1 MDPSILKTTSESEE
15 DQTVDRKVS
24 APLDPSTLHISERRR
39 GDTHNS
45 CFDLNMATIQALQAK
60 ADKAM
65 GKDLSQK
72 EENKY
77 ENESDSEDEY
87 HNEYSD
93 KDDNCTDNANE
104 NDISTSECNSTKQMF
119 SNNQRPRANTVCGA
133 SPSSESSSQRAVRK
147 TSQILINVGN
157 TSTND
162 FKPVSFTFN
171 TEEMQRNMRQSRQ
184 TTPAR
189 SENQLNSNNNHEF
202 SSEFSLKQ
210 EHNHITEQQRLTSQM
225 DESILENGHPEE
237 NKLPKICV
245 NDELISTSPSPVSVK
260 LNNIE
265 KLDSEGLIGRTT
277 SPQASSS
284 LNIADVSKITE
295 SVQSITV
302 KLDNLNGVQFT
313 PGNVTCSVRRSSTG
327 SAPC

>member
-39 GDTHNS
+39 GDTSNS
-45 CFDLNMATIQALQAK
+45 CFDLSMATIQALQAK
-60 ADKAM
+60 ADKVM
-65 GKDLSQK
+65 GKDLSQR
-72 EENKY
+72 EEN
-77 ENESDSEDEY
+77 EHETERDSEDEY

-93 KDDNCTDNANE
+93 RDNCTDNANE
-104 NDISTSECNSTKQMF
+104 NDISTSECNSTKQVF

-133 SPSSESSSQRAVRK
+133 SPSTESSTQPAVRK

-171 TEEMQRNMRQSRQ
+171 TEELQRNMRQSRQ

-189 SENQLNSNNNHEF
+189 SENQLNSNNNHQF
-202 SSEFSLKQ
+202 SSEFLLKQ
-210 EHNHITEQQRLTSQM
+210 EHNYNTEQQRLPSQM

>member
-1 MDPSILKTTSESEE
+1 
-15 DQTVDRKVS
+15 
-24 APLDPSTLHISERRR
+24 
-39 GDTHNS
+39 
-45 CFDLNMATIQALQAK
+45 MAIIQALQAK

-65 GKDLSQK
+65 GKDLSQR
-72 EENKY
+72 EENEHK
-77 ENESDSEDEY
+77 NESDSEDEY
-87 HNEYSD
+87 NNEYSD
-93 KDDNCTDNANE
+93 VDDNCTDNVDE
-104 NDISTSECNSTKQMF
+104 NDIPTSECNSTKQVF

-133 SPSSESSSQRAVRK
+133 SPSSDSSSQRAVRK
-147 TSQILINVGN
+147 ASQILINVGN

-162 FKPVSFTFN
+162 FKLVSFTFN
-171 TEEMQRNMRQSRQ
+171 TEELQRNMRQSRQ

-202 SSEFSLKQ
+202 SSTFSLKQ
-210 EHNHITEQQRLTSQM
+210 EHNHITEKQRLASQM
-225 DESILENGHPEE
+225 DESILESGHPEV
-237 NKLPKICV
+237 NKVPKICV

-265 KLDSEGLIGRTT
+265 KLDSEELIGRTT

>member
-39 GDTHNS
+39 GDTRNS

-72 EENKY
+72 EENEH

-93 KDDNCTDNANE
+93 RDDNCTDNANE
-104 NDISTSECNSTKQMF
+104 NDISTSECNSSKQVF

-147 TSQILINVGN
+147 TSQ
-157 TSTND
+157 
-162 FKPVSFTFN
+162 
-171 TEEMQRNMRQSRQ
+171 
-184 TTPAR
+184 
-189 SENQLNSNNNHEF
+189 
-202 SSEFSLKQ
+202 

-225 DESILENGHPEE
+225 DESFLENGHPEE

-327 SAPC
+327 SARNHGSKISGTEHFFDRDCLLQCRTREKKCRLPFCS

>member
-15 DQTVDRKVS
+15 DQNVDRKVS

-39 GDTHNS
+39 GDTRNS
-45 CFDLNMATIQALQAK
+45 CFDLNMVTIQALQAK

-72 EENKY
+72 EENKH

-87 HNEYSD
+87 SNESSD
-93 KDDNCTDNANE
+93 RDDNCTENAVE
-104 NDISTSECNSTKQMF
+104 RDISTSECNSTKQVF
-119 SNNQRPRANTVCGA
+119 LNNQRPRANTVCGA
-133 SPSSESSSQRAVRK
+133 SPSSESSSQRSVRK
-147 TSQILINVGN
+147 TSQMLINVGN

-171 TEEMQRNMRQSRQ
+171 TEELQQNLRQRRQ
-184 TTPAR
+184 TSPATN
-189 SENQLNSNNNHEF
+189 EAQVNSNSNREF
-202 SSEFSLKQ
+202 SSEMSLVQ
-210 EHNHITEQQRLTSQM
+210 EHNHITEQHRSTPQM
-225 DESILENGHPEE
+225 DNSIMENGHTEE

-245 NDELISTSPSPVSVK
+245 NGEFISTSPSPVSLK

-265 KLDSEGLIGRTT
+265 KLDSEGFMGKTN
-277 SPQASSS
+277 SPQTSST
-284 LNIADVSKITE
+284 LNIADVNKITE

-302 KLDNLNGVQFT
+302 
-313 PGNVTCSVRRSSTG
+313 
-327 SAPC
+327 

>member
-39 GDTHNS
+39 GDTRNS
-45 CFDLNMATIQALQAK
+45 CFDLNMATIKALQAK

-65 GKDLSQK
+65 GKDLSQW
-72 EENKY
+72 EENEH

-87 HNEYSD
+87 HNEYS
-93 KDDNCTDNANE
+93 DNCTDNANE
-104 NDISTSECNSTKQMF
+104 NDISTSECNSTKQVF
-119 SNNQRPRANTVCGA
+119 SNNQRPRANTVCGG
-133 SPSSESSSQRAVRK
+133 SPSSEPSSQRAVRK

-162 FKPVSFTFN
+162 FKPVSFTFS
-171 TEEMQRNMRQSRQ
+171 TEELQRNIRQSRQ

-210 EHNHITEQQRLTSQM
+210 EHNRITEQQKLTSQM
-225 DESILENGHPEE
+225 DKSILENGHPEE

-245 NDELISTSPSPVSVK
+245 NGELYISTRPSPVSVK

-284 LNIADVSKITE
+284 LNIADVSETTE

-313 PGNVTCSVRRSSTG
+313 PGNVTCSVRRSCTG

>member
-1 MDPSILKTTSESEE
+1 
-15 DQTVDRKVS
+15 
-24 APLDPSTLHISERRR
+24 
-39 GDTHNS
+39 
-45 CFDLNMATIQALQAK
+45 
-60 ADKAM
+60 
-65 GKDLSQK
+65 
-72 EENKY
+72 
-77 ENESDSEDEY
+77 
-87 HNEYSD
+87 
-93 KDDNCTDNANE
+93 
-104 NDISTSECNSTKQMF
+104 
-119 SNNQRPRANTVCGA
+119 
-133 SPSSESSSQRAVRK
+133 
-147 TSQILINVGN
+147 
-157 TSTND
+157 
-162 FKPVSFTFN
+162 
-171 TEEMQRNMRQSRQ
+171 MRQSRQ

-210 EHNHITEQQRLTSQM
+210 EHNHITEQQRLTSHVQM

-237 NKLPKICV
+237 SKLPKICV

>member
-1 MDPSILKTTSESEE
+1 
-15 DQTVDRKVS
+15 
-24 APLDPSTLHISERRR
+24 
-39 GDTHNS
+39 
-45 CFDLNMATIQALQAK
+45 
-60 ADKAM
+60 
-65 GKDLSQK
+65 
-72 EENKY
+72 
-77 ENESDSEDEY
+77 
-87 HNEYSD
+87 
-93 KDDNCTDNANE
+93 
-104 NDISTSECNSTKQMF
+104 
-119 SNNQRPRANTVCGA
+119 
-133 SPSSESSSQRAVRK
+133 
-147 TSQILINVGN
+147 
-157 TSTND
+157 
-162 FKPVSFTFN
+162 
-171 TEEMQRNMRQSRQ
+171 MRQSRQ

-202 SSEFSLKQ
+202 SSEFSLKR
-210 EHNHITEQQRLTSQM
+210 EHNHITEQQRLT
-225 DESILENGHPEE
+225 SILENGHPEE

>member
-39 GDTHNS
+39 GDTRNS

-65 GKDLSQK
+65 GKDSSQRD
-72 EENKY
+72 ENEH

-87 HNEYSD
+87 NNEYSD
-93 KDDNCTDNANE
+93 RENNCADTAAE
-104 NDISTSECNSTKQMF
+104 RDISTSECNSTKQVF

-133 SPSSESSSQRAVRK
+133 SPSSESSSQRTVRK
-147 TSQILINVGN
+147 TSQILINIGN

-171 TEEMQRNMRQSRQ
+171 TKELQRRN
-184 TTPAR
+184 
-189 SENQLNSNNNHEF
+189 EDQLNSNNNHEF
-202 SSEFSLKQ
+202 SSELSLKQ
-210 EHNHITEQQRLTSQM
+210 ENNHISEQQRLTSQL
-225 DESILENGHPEE
+225 DESILENGHTEE
-237 NKLPKICV
+237 TKLPKICV
-245 NDELISTSPSPVSVK
+245 NDELFSTSPPVSVK
-260 LNNIE
+260 INNIE

-277 SPQASSS
+277 SPQTSSS

-313 PGNVTCSVRRSSTG
+313 PSNVACSVRRSSTG

>member
-1 MDPSILKTTSESEE
+1 M
-15 DQTVDRKVS
+15 
-24 APLDPSTLHISERRR
+24 
-39 GDTHNS
+39 
-45 CFDLNMATIQALQAK
+45 
-60 ADKAM
+60 
-65 GKDLSQK
+65 SQR
-72 EENKY
+72 EENEHK
-77 ENESDSEDEY
+77 NESDSEDEY
-87 HNEYSD
+87 NNEYSD
-93 KDDNCTDNANE
+93 RDDNCTDNVDE
-104 NDISTSECNSTKQMF
+104 NDIPTSECNSTKQVF

-147 TSQILINVGN
+147 TSQILINVEN

-171 TEEMQRNMRQSRQ
+171 TEELLRNMRQSRQ

-210 EHNHITEQQRLTSQM
+210 EHNHITEQQRLTSHM
-225 DESILENGHPEE
+225 DESILENSHPEE
-237 NKLPKICV
+237 NKLPKICL

-284 LNIADVSKITE
+284 LNFSDVSKITE

>member
-1 MDPSILKTTSESEE
+1 M
-15 DQTVDRKVS
+15 
-24 APLDPSTLHISERRR
+24 
-39 GDTHNS
+39 
-45 CFDLNMATIQALQAK
+45 
-60 ADKAM
+60 
-65 GKDLSQK
+65 
-72 EENKY
+72 
-77 ENESDSEDEY
+77 
-87 HNEYSD
+87 
-93 KDDNCTDNANE
+93 
-104 NDISTSECNSTKQMF
+104 
-119 SNNQRPRANTVCGA
+119 
-133 SPSSESSSQRAVRK
+133 RK

-171 TEEMQRNMRQSRQ
+171 TEELQRNMRQSRQ

-313 PGNVTCSVRRSSTG
+313 PGNVTCGVRRSSTG
-327 SAPC
+327 SLLTCK

>member
-1 MDPSILKTTSESEE
+1 M
-15 DQTVDRKVS
+15 
-24 APLDPSTLHISERRR
+24 
-39 GDTHNS
+39 
-45 CFDLNMATIQALQAK
+45 
-60 ADKAM
+60 
-65 GKDLSQK
+65 
-72 EENKY
+72 
-77 ENESDSEDEY
+77 
-87 HNEYSD
+87 
-93 KDDNCTDNANE
+93 
-104 NDISTSECNSTKQMF
+104 
-119 SNNQRPRANTVCGA
+119 
-133 SPSSESSSQRAVRK
+133 
-147 TSQILINVGN
+147 
-157 TSTND
+157 
-162 FKPVSFTFN
+162 
-171 TEEMQRNMRQSRQ
+171 RQ

-189 SENQLNSNNNHEF
+189 SENQLNLNNNHEF

-210 EHNHITEQQRLTSQM
+210 EHNHITEQQRLTSQT
-225 DESILENGHPEE
+225 DESLENGHPEE